1 MGRASIKENKSIYQK
16 AREDLKLTRAQ
27 ASELLTGITETRL
40 EKIESGKYPIH
51 PEEVLLMADKYKR
64 PQLCNYYCS
73 NECPIGQQYVPQI
86 EIKDL
91 PTITLEMLNT
101 INNLNEQK
109 NRLVEITVD
118 GKITSDEAQDFAKI
132 KANLDDMSMSIDS
145 LKLWLEEQMNK

>member
-1 MGRASIKENKSIYQK
+1 MGRASIKENKSTYQK